1 MCVWSFAATEFF
13 ARGYNMSSSSSGTRE
28 DNVVY
33 TFPIVTCSPAVLGN
47 TDDSK
52 AMCTRRNISLLL
64 SVQPCSLRSS
74 ELGDR
79 NAVGVL
85 GKTVGVLLM
94 SQITR
99 KGG

>member
-1 MCVWSFAATEFF
+1 MYVQE
-13 ARGYNMSSSSSGTRE
+13 G
-28 DNVVY
+28 
-33 TFPIVTCSPAVLGN
+33 
-47 TDDSK
+47 
-52 AMCTRRNISLLL
+52 NISLLL
-64 SVQPCSLRSS
+64 SVQSCSLRSS

>member
-52 AMCTRRNISLLL
+52 AMCMYKKKYITT
-64 SVQPCSLRSS
+64 
-74 ELGDR
+74 
-79 NAVGVL
+79 AVCAAMQLEVL
-85 GKTVGVLLM
+85 
-94 SQITR
+94 
-99 KGG
+99 